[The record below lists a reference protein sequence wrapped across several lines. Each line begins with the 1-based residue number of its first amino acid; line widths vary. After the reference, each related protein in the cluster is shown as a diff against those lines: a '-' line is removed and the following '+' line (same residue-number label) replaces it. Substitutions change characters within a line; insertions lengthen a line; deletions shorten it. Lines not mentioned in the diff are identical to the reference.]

1 MTLDL
6 PLFRSRRGRG
16 GGGAGCARC
25 GTGGR
30 AGDALRCREPGFL
43 LAAHLGAGSRRGWE
57 LRAPWV
63 AIRGAGPGEGSA
75 GSRGGRRQSGGGSME
90 RCSPPAA
97 EQEAVEAWLDD
108 HGDFTRSYFVRKAT
122 R

>member
-1 MTLDL
+1 MEVEPAL
-6 PLFRSRRGRG
+6 PAAGPAAGPEMRWGAAGRASCCPHTWERGVG
-16 GGGAGCARC
+16 GGGSSGHRSWKR
-25 GTGGR
+25 GR
-30 AGDALRCREPGFL
+30 
-43 LAAHLGAGSRRGWE
+43 
-57 LRAPWV
+57 
-63 AIRGAGPGEGSA
+63 AGPGEGSA

-90 RCSPPAA
+90 RCSPPAP